1 MRTVE
6 GCAGRFRGA
15 VVSMVS
21 IVTMGLCGVC
31 TADRAL
37 PEYVSKPDA
46 SSQWRL
52 ISAADGPQG
61 TVYNLE
67 LTSQTWRGITW
78 THALSIIKPASIVRP
93 NHALLYI
100 TGGSN
105 PIGRIDADSGEVRVL
120 SQIAQAIGAVVTI
133 IHQVPNQPL
142 YNGLSEDALIAYTFD
157 QYMKTRDA
165 TWPLLLPMVKSAVKA
180 MDATQAVARENLGI
194 AINHFVVTGGS
205 KRGWTTWLTGAV
217 DPRVR
222 AIAPMVIDVLNMA
235 EQMPHQLEVWGAYSD
250 EIRDYTNLNI
260 QERMLTPLGEKLRSI
275 VDPFSYRNK
284 LTIPKLIVIG
294 TNDPYWP
301 VDAVNLYFN
310 QLRGQ
315 KYILYV
321 PNAGHDL
328 GSGREAIAGIVGFFT
343 RVASGTPLPEFS
355 WKVKRDGS
363 KAALTINA
371 KTKPV
376 EVNLWSAQS
385 PIRDF
390 RQAAWHKTSVA
401 AGPDGNYLTGAQIPQ
416 AGYIAFYGELVY
428 PIVAGQ
434 TYYLCTNM
442 NVFGGQ

>member
-1 MRTVE
+1 
-6 GCAGRFRGA
+6 
-15 VVSMVS
+15 
-21 IVTMGLCGVC
+21 MGLHGACM
-31 TADRAL
+31 ADGTL
-37 PEYVSKPDA
+37 LEYVKKPDA
-46 SSQWRL
+46 AFSWQL

-61 TVYNLE
+61 NVYSLE
-67 LTSQTWRGITW
+67 LTSQNWRGITW
-78 THALSIIKPASIVRP
+78 KHALFVIKPASVVRP
-93 NHALLYI
+93 DHALLYI

-105 PIGRIDADSGEVRVL
+105 PVGRIDADSGEVRIL
-120 SQIAQAIGAVVTI
+120 SQVAQAIGAVVAI
-133 IHQVPNQPL
+133 VCQVPNQPL

-157 QYMKTRDA
+157 QYMNTMDT

-180 MDATQAVARENLGI
+180 MDATQAFAREHLGI
-194 AINHFVVTGGS
+194 GINHFVVTGGS

-250 EIRDYTNLNI
+250 EIGDYTRLNI
-260 QERMLTPLGEKLRSI
+260 QERMATPPGEKLRSI
-275 VDPFSYRNK
+275 VDPFSYRDR
-284 LTIPKLIVIG
+284 LTMPKLILIG

-310 QLRGQ
+310 QLKGQ
-315 KYILYV
+315 KFILYI

-343 RVASGTPLPEFS
+343 QVASGTPLPEFS
-355 WKVKRDGS
+355 WTAKREENR
-363 KAALTINA
+363 AVLTVNA

-376 EVNLWSAQS
+376 EVNLWSAHS

-390 RQAAWHKTSVA
+390 KQATWQKIPVA
-401 AGPDGNYLTGAQIPQ
+401 VGSNGNYVTGVGIPQ
-416 AGYIAFYGELVY
+416 AGYVAFYGELVY

-442 NVFGGQ
+442 HVFGQQ